1 MKGDLLYIMI
11 DLIDITKQYREDKVI
26 IKDRSFS
33 VQDNEFISV
42 VGPSG
47 IGKSTLLNIV
57 GLLDSDYSGKYFL
70 NERCM
75 DNLSDRKKS
84 KIRNEQFGFIFQ
96 SYNLLEDLN
105 VYENIILPIVYSNK
119 KMSLEFKEHLE
130 HLSDLLSIKDI
141 MKMETRFLS
150 GGEKQRVAIARALLF
165 SPEYI
170 LADEPT
176 GNLDSCNESI
186 VLELFKQLK
195 SEGKTIILVTHS
207 QRAAQFA
214 DRVID
219 LGKD

>member
-1 MKGDLLYIMI
+1 MI

>member
-150 GGEKQRVAIARALLF
+150 GVEKQRVAIARALLF